1 MNVLTFRISNQ
12 RKNHMFKL
20 KNLNDVDEM
29 IEDDCRERSH
39 NPRAA
44 FLQLDRMRYN
54 QSSYLPA
61 KKCEK

>member
-1 MNVLTFRISNQ
+1 
-12 RKNHMFKL
+12 MFKL